1 METITIN
8 TEVLTRLTGM
18 SLSELNAQ
26 LTNEETKDLLP
37 TDEVSSKIHDLIGAK
52 MSKVSDDQR
61 KRGTRE
67 SLQAREREIASKY
80 GVEKGK
86 LDDMIASIVEK
97 VKAETKES
105 VSSEQSD
112 SVQLMQTKLDAL
124 KAKLSEQKNEFTA
137 KVQSFE
143 QEKIM
148 SKVISKGVES
158 WMSLNPSLS
167 DDESIKA
174 RQIDMFKQQLKS
186 GSYKIDGDSIVVLDK
201 DGNVKED
208 SNFNAVSFADHVAQ
222 NNFLPIKKQDNSN
235 TKNPPRPSGGISSS
249 GFSKEE
255 VSDSNTFANTL
266 ARLNKEG
273 NKEGAQKLMEARQAH
288 VSNK

>member
-18 SLSELNAQ
+18 SLAELNTQ
-26 LTNEETKDLLP
+26 LTNQETNDLLS

-52 MSKVSDDQR
+52 MSKVSEDQR

-80 GVEKGK
+80 GVDRAK
-86 LDDMIASIVEK
+86 LDDMIEAIVEK
-97 VKAETKES
+97 TKSETKES

-112 SVQLMQTKLDAL
+112 SVQLMQTKIDAL
-124 KAKLSEQKNEFTA
+124 KQKLSDQKNEFTA

-143 QEKIM
+143 KEKIM
-148 SKVISKGVES
+148 SQVVSKGVES
-158 WMSLNPSLS
+158 WMALNPSLS
-167 DDESIKA
+167 DDDAIKA
-174 RQIDMFKQQLKS
+174 RQIDMFKQQLK
-186 GSYKIDGDSIVVLDK
+186 GGNYKLDGDNILVLDK
-201 DGNVKED
+201 DGNIKED
-208 SNFNAVSFADHVAQ
+208 SNFNPVSFADHVSQ

-235 TKNPPRPSGGISSS
+235 TKNPPRPSGGISTS

-255 VSDSNTFANTL
+255 ITDSNTFATTM
-266 ARLNKEG
+266 ARLRKEG
-273 NKEGAQKLMEARQAH
+273 NKEGAQKLMDARKAH
-288 VSNK
+288 VSSK